1 MTASRSNQAMLLVL
15 VCCFLCGCLGFVYR
29 YNVKHAYVPPGT
41 KLAPAEIDQIIQTIS
56 HTTLRPIIAITRL
69 PPDSNPHDEVTIYTQ
84 GEPDTAPYMVYDL
97 QKSADGI
104 WRITHSG
111 YGHIS
116 VW

>member
-1 MTASRSNQAMLLVL
+1 MKAATVLLAF
-15 VCCFLCGCLGFVYR
+15 VCLFLFGCSAVYR

-56 HTTLRPIIAITRL
+56 NTTLRPIIAITRL
-69 PPDSNPHDEVTIYTQ
+69 PTDSNSRDEVTVYTQ
-84 GEPDTAPYMVYDL
+84 GEPDTAPYMIYDF

-104 WRITHSG
+104 WRITDSG
-111 YGHIS
+111 FGHVS